1 MRVARKNQLNGVSG
15 FAYSVMLGFLLTS
28 PLLAQVPSESLR
40 ISFQIAT
47 GPVSGSYLPAGEAI
61 AFIISHPPGLT
72 RCDVKGVCG
81 PTGLIATTRSSSGS
95 VSNALSVD
103 SGNVQSAIV
112 QGDIAAAAAAGTG
125 PFEDSGPLKNV
136 QAMARLHSE
145 ALHFVL
151 AAHSG
156 IKRLKDLAGKRVAID
171 SSNSATEFTV
181 RAVLAAAGVAT
192 SRIRFKPLPA
202 EKAAEAIRD
211 GHVDAFFMTGVAP
224 LRPVDG
230 LIRRG
235 YARLGGID
243 TRTLSRLARKS
254 TMYGREVIAA
264 GTYRSLKPVTTLGI
278 ASLWVVNRSQ
288 SNDTVWRIL
297 ESLWNKANQ
306 PELKRRASF
315 AGRLDVRKA
324 TQGLPLP
331 LHEGAQRFYA
341 RVQR

>member
-1 MRVARKNQLNGVSG
+1 MRVAKKSQRERAAKI
-15 FAYSVMLGFLLTS
+15 AWIVMLGALLSS
-28 PLLAQVPSESLR
+28 PLLAQVPTESQR

-95 VSNALSVD
+95 ISNALSVD

-112 QGDIAAAAAAGTG
+112 QGDIAAAALAGTG
-125 PFEDSGPLKNV
+125 PFADSGPLKNV
-136 QAMARLHSE
+136 MALARLHNE
-145 ALHFVL
+145 ALHFVV
-151 AAHSG
+151 ASHSG
-156 IKRLKDLAGKRVAID
+156 IKRLKDLAGKRVATD
-171 SSNSATEFTV
+171 AANSATEYTV
-181 RAVLAAAGVAT
+181 RAVLAAAGVST
-192 SRIRFKPLPA
+192 SRIRFKNLSA
-202 EKAAEAIRD
+202 EMAAEGIRD
-211 GHVDAFFMTGVAP
+211 GRIDAFFMTGVAP

-235 YARLGGID
+235 YARLAGID
-243 TRTLSRLARKS
+243 ARTLSKLGRKN

-278 ASLWVVNRSQ
+278 AGVWVVNRSQ
-288 SNDTVWRIL
+288 PKDTVFRIL
-297 ESLWNKANQ
+297 ESFWNNANRG
-306 PELKRRASF
+306 ELRRRASF
-315 AGRLDVRKA
+315 AGRMDVRKA
-324 TQGLPLP
+324 GAGLPLP